1 MWLSVPYMSP
11 RLSSRYLLRLSSSS
25 HRLQNPAMSSNLQE
39 PDRPVKEEDVKF
51 ELDDRTE
58 PSRDGAAPAKR
69 GRPTENPC
77 WGYFIRLDDQNVRC
91 RLCNKVTS
99 ALSRFY
105 CILLVWI
112 DPGRGGGGCVSR
124 KANKF

>member
-1 MWLSVPYMSP
+1 
-11 RLSSRYLLRLSSSS
+11 
-25 HRLQNPAMSSNLQE
+25 MSSNLQE

-112 DPGRGGGGCVSR
+112 DPGRGGGGACLEKRTNSNSWEIAKNGPLESQVTVQILLVP
-124 KANKF
+124 